1 MVFNATFNN
10 ILVILLCGQFYWWMK
25 PSTQEKEKST
35 ALPQVTDKL
44 YHIML
49 YRVLLTI
56 SRNLLMDTDCTGSC
70 QSNDHAITTTTAPYK
85 VQFRQVSL

>member
-1 MVFNATFNN
+1 MVFNATFNTT
-10 ILVILLCGQFYWWMK
+10 LVILLCGQFYWWRK

-70 QSNDHAITTTTAPYK
+70 QSNYHAITTTTAPYK